1 MRFHLTLK
9 SSNRKTGPIPV
20 STSPSLTCPIAC
32 PWLKSKSC
40 YGMGGPL
47 AIHWSAISKGER
59 GVTWKQ
65 FLEQITQLPPNQL
78 YRHNQAGDLRGNR
91 KLINRTALNELVAAN
106 KGRNGFTYTHYLPE
120 TATDDNAK
128 AIQYANQ
135 NGFTINLSANSIQ
148 EADALVKMGIGP
160 VTVVLP
166 STNVAKSF
174 KTPAGNTVTVCPA
187 TMSDKVTCASCQLC
201 AKAQRKVIIGFASH
215 GFRKTNIDR
224 VLSK

>member
-1 MRFHLTLK
+1 MKFGLTRK

-20 STSPSLTCPIAC
+20 SISPKSTCPVAC
-32 PWLKSKSC
+32 PWRDKGC
-40 YGMGGPL
+40 YADGGPL
-47 AIHWSAISKGER
+47 AIHWNAVSQDKR
-59 GVTWKQ
+59 GDTWEA
-65 FLEQITQLPPNQL
+65 FLGKIKQLPLEEL
-78 YRHNQAGDLRGNR
+78 YRHNQAGDLRGDGKR
-91 KLINRTALNELVAAN
+91 IDRPSLIELVAAN
-106 KGRNGFTYTHYLPE
+106 KGKRGFTYTHYLPE

-135 NGFTINLSANSIQ
+135 NGFTVNLSANSIT
-148 EADALVKMGIGP
+148 EADKLAAWGIGP

-166 STNVAKSF
+166 STNTAKSF